1 MARIQCTAS
10 RCFAPA
16 HFSFCLFSLFI
27 IFSFTGCSK
36 RETPKPGGTVII
48 GATGDFDSFNELNA
62 ADSDALQIIQYM
74 LFMSLTTLDE
84 NLQFA
89 PQLAASWEFA
99 PGDTLLTFKLRQDVF
114 WTDGVPT
121 TAHDVLFTYQLAID
135 TTVAYPASS
144 RFDQT
149 RQVEVVDDHTIRFHF
164 KQPYP
169 DALFDTQMP
178 VLPKHVLEKI
188 PREKIAACEF
198 NRKPVG
204 NGPFKLAEW
213 HASQRIV
220 FEANPQYAWG
230 RPKLDRV
237 VFQIIPDETVLVTNL
252 LTGKVDVVSSL
263 SPLAFKQIERRAK
276 GEGRRAKSG
285 GRIDGAFA
293 ETDSSFFLQTI
304 RYPGRNYSFIA
315 WNNARPLLTPRVRQA
330 LTHAIDK
337 QEIINTLLE
346 GFAQPAIGP
355 LLSFNW
361 AYDRNLRDLPFDP
374 ATAKNLLQQEGW
386 RDSNS
391 DGILDRQGKK
401 LELTLKTNA
410 DNQLRR
416 DIAVMVQ
423 AQLKK
428 IGVQAKIEAVE
439 WNLLLQQVFEGR
451 DFDGFI
457 SAWDAD
463 FAVNPTPLWHS
474 AAIANGYNLVS
485 YRRAR
490 VDSLLERARALADRR
505 LAQPLWNEFQQLIV
519 EDCPYTFL
527 FTQERLAAAHH
538 RVQGVKMDVRGWLVN
553 VHKWEIAARAK

>member
-1 MARIQCTAS
+1 MENTQRAYKWRKVTARL
-10 RCFAPA
+10 
-16 HFSFCLFSLFI
+16 SFYLFFLFS
-27 IFSFTGCSK
+27 IFYFTGCAK
-36 RETPKPGGTVII
+36 RDNSQLGGTVII

-74 LFMSLTTLDE
+74 LFMSLTALDE

-89 PQLAASWEFA
+89 PQLAASWALA
-99 PGDTLLTFKLRQDVF
+99 PGDTLLTFKLRKDVF

-149 RQVEVVDDHTIRFHF
+149 RKVEIVDDHTIRFHF

-178 VLPKHVLEKI
+178 ILPKHILEKI
-188 PREKIAACEF
+188 PREKIAECEF
-198 NRKPVG
+198 NRKPIG

-213 HASQRIV
+213 QANQRVV
-220 FEANPQYAWG
+220 FEANPEHALG

-237 VFQIIPDETVLVTNL
+237 VFQIIPDATVLLTNL
-252 LTGKVDVVSSL
+252 VTGAVDVVSSL
-263 SPLAFKQIERRAK
+263 SPLSFKQVEQNT
-276 GEGRRAKSG
+276 S
-285 GRIDGAFA
+285 
-293 ETDSSFFLQTI
+293 LQKL
-304 RYPGRNYSFIA
+304 RYAGRNYAFIA
-315 WNNARPLLTPRVRQA
+315 WNNTRPLLTPRVRQA

-346 GFAQPAIGP
+346 GCAQPAIGP

-361 AYDRNLRDLPFDP
+361 AYDKNLRDIPFDP
-374 ATAKNLLQQEGW
+374 AAAQNLLQQEGW
-386 RDSNS
+386 RDSNG
-391 DGILDRQGKK
+391 DGILDKHGKK
-401 LELTLKTNA
+401 LEFTLKTNA

-423 AQLKK
+423 AQLRK

-439 WNLLLQQVFEGR
+439 WNLLLNQVFERR

-463 FAVNPTPLWHS
+463 FAVNPASLWHS
-474 AAIANGYNLVS
+474 EAIANGYNIVS
-485 YRRAR
+485 YRNAR
-490 VDSLLERARALADRR
+490 VDSLLDKARAIVDRR
-505 LAQPLWNEFQQLIV
+505 AAEPLWHEFQKIIV
-519 EDCPYTFL
+519 EDSPYTFL
-527 FTQERLAAAHH
+527 FAQERLAAVNR
-538 RVQGVKMDVRGWLVN
+538 RVRNVKMDVRSWLVT
-553 VHKWEIAARAK
+553 VQEWEKK